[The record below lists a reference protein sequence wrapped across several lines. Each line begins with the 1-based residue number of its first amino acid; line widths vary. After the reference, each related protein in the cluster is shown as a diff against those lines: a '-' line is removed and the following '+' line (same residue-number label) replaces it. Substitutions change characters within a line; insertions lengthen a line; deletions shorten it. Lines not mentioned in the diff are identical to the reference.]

1 MEKRLNWK
9 DNLVKAAG
17 IPEDLAYG
25 QPVVTVTGHRRA
37 VIQNYRGILLYT
49 SEKLVLRTSH
59 GTVTVCGKVFRSYP
73 IVEMKWRSQDGSV
86 ISTWDNR
93 LAMRKVQL

>member
-25 QPVVTVTGHRRA
+25 QPVVTVTGQRRL
-37 VIQNYRGILLYT
+37 Q
-49 SEKLVLRTSH
+49 SHWDELR
-59 GTVTVCGKVFRSYP
+59 K
-73 IVEMKWRSQDGSV
+73 
-86 ISTWDNR
+86 
-93 LAMRKVQL
+93 

>member
-17 IPEDLAYG
+17 IPEDLAYD
-25 QPVVTVTGHRRA
+25 QPVVTVTGHKRA

-59 GTVTVCGKVFRSYP
+59 GKVTVCGKDLQILSYCGD
-73 IVEMKWRSQDGSV
+73 EMEITGWIGDIHLG
-86 ISTWDNR
+86 
-93 LAMRKVQL
+93 

>member
-1 MEKRLNWK
+1 MGKRQNWK

-25 QPVVTVTGHRRA
+25 EPVVTVTGRRRA

-49 SEKLVLRTSH
+49 GDKLVLRTSR
-59 GTVTVCGKVFRSYP
+59 GTITVCGRGLKILSYCGD
-73 IVEMKWRSQDGSV
+73 EMEVAGW
-86 ISTWDNR
+86 ISNIH
-93 LAMRKVQL
+93 LE

>member
-25 QPVVTVTGHRRA
+25 QLVVTVTGHRRA

-59 GTVTVCGKVFRSYP
+59 GTVTVCGKDLQILSYCGD
-73 IVEMKWRSQDGSV
+73 EMEITGWIGDIHLG
-86 ISTWDNR
+86 
-93 LAMRKVQL
+93 

>member
-25 QPVVTVTGHRRA
+25 QPVVTVTGHKRA

-59 GTVTVCGKVFRSYP
+59 GKVTVCGKDLQILSYCGD
-73 IVEMKWRSQDGSV
+73 EMEITGWIGDIHLG
-86 ISTWDNR
+86 
-93 LAMRKVQL
+93 